1 MNKTMIISAVIAAA
15 ALAGCSLSGAVG
27 NRSSDIKASIK
38 TLSERYGVE
47 FKLKKKKFSGGA
59 SVNAYVPCPETGD
72 REIYV
77 FQASAGSRVPSE
89 NAVKT
94 DYIYVRYGAEALA
107 AIKSAAESVYPG
119 CKVEVTERQYN
130 HLTYDM
136 YDSSTDLAGY
146 LSNNYFSAYVY
157 APQLPRTRQELI
169 REYDKL
175 AETFSA
181 KGIVCKDLCLC
192 CPESMDKVIPAD
204 HIMCSNDDQ
213 YENNTDTAHTEPV
226 RLKASIALEPAIGG
240 SEPYSVTINGEY
252 VNNNSDQGE

>member
-1 MNKTMIISAVIAAA
+1 MKTNFKKVNYPKYKG
-15 ALAGCSLSGAVG
+15 LYDE
-27 NRSSDIKASIK
+27 DIKARME
-38 TLSERYGVE
+38 T
-47 FKLKKKKFSGGA
+47 A
-59 SVNAYVPCPETGD
+59 PEN
-72 REIYV
+72 I
-77 FQASAGSRVPSE
+77 
-89 NAVKT
+89 
-94 DYIYVRYGAEALA
+94 
-107 AIKSAAESVYPG
+107 
-119 CKVEVTERQYN
+119 
-130 HLTYDM
+130 DM
-136 YDSSTDLAGY
+136 W
-146 LSNNYFSAYVY
+146 
-157 APQLPRTRQELI
+157 QELI

-175 AETFSA
+175 AETFST